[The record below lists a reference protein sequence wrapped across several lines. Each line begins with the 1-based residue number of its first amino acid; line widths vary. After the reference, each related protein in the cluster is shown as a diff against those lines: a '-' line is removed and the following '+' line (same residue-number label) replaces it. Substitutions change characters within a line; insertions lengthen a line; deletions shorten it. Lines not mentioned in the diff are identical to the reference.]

1 MVSFWCCLD
10 RIHSNILSSSF
21 VYLCR
26 WFSTLVFRYSH
37 PDIPVFPFYVLFN
50 ITLDPAHLVVLFN
63 VIGIYYSK
71 YMFVCIFWVKVILK
85 IVERKWENGS
95 KWTFICFQHTHT
107 HIHIGV
113 LGHFVLDYI
122 IALAI
127 LKAQWW
133 REQRWRNGI
142 TKRERNKNS
151 WKEKKN
157 KSLFVT

>member
-107 HIHIGV
+107 HTHRRARAFRFRLYYRV
-113 LGHFVLDYI
+113 SNSESSMV
-122 IALAI
+122 AWTKMEKRNNEKRTKQKQ
-127 LKAQWW
+127 LK
-133 REQRWRNGI
+133 R
-142 TKRERNKNS
+142 
-151 WKEKKN
+151 KK
-157 KSLFVT
+157 K